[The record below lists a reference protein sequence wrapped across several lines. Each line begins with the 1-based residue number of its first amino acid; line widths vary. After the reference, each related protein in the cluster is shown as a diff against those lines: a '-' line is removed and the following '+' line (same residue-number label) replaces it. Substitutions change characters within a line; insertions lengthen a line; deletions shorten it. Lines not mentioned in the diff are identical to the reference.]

1 MDKVDFQVNIADRF
15 LQIRRDLY
23 GDNNKKMAYEIG
35 EDERVVSAICTGKR
49 APGLT
54 TLLKLVASNPQ
65 VDANWLLVGRV
76 PRADVRPYRADE
88 SEELA
93 SIVAEPPAEYGNPP
107 AHHADGCP
115 WERYDA
121 AQQEIGSLRER
132 LARASVTIAT
142 LSRDNSDL
150 RKKTDSPSA
159 PTPLEPTLI

>member
-1 MDKVDFQVNIADRF
+1 MEKESFQADIAGRF

-23 GDNNKKMAYEIG
+23 ADNNRKMALAIG

-54 TLLKLVASNPQ
+54 TLLKLISSNTD
-65 VDANWLLVGRV
+65 VDANWLLVGRT
-76 PRADVRPYRADE
+76 PHATPRPYTE
-88 SEELA
+88 PK
-93 SIVAEPPAEYGNPP
+93 VAFATETFPV
-107 AHHADGCP
+107 ADGCP

-142 LSRDNSDL
+142 LQQQLSTERE
-150 RKKTDSPSA
+150 KTPSASA
-159 PTPLEPTLI
+159 PTDTVVTLA

>member
-1 MDKVDFQVNIADRF
+1 MEKVNYQVQIADRIC
-15 LQIRRDLY
+15 QIRADLY
-23 GDNNKKMAYEIG
+23 DDNNRKMAIAIG
-35 EDERVVSAICTGKR
+35 ENENILSAICRGQR
-49 APGLT
+49 VPGFT
-54 TLLKLVASNPQ
+54 TILKIVASCPE

-76 PRADVRPYRADE
+76 PRPDSKPYRADE

-107 AHHADGCP
+107 AHHTGGCP